1 MWPAVVSAVVVC
13 WRVVSR
19 LTVWA
24 VAVSVRTAAW
34 ACVAMAS
41 AVVVAVDRN
50 SSEAVRLEAQAMM
63 AMMSAKT
70 AKRRRGLDVCIGF
83 EGVETWTQFLPL
95 LWRVFSPDGAVA
107 EDDGL
112 GVAATEFAQDQGKG
126 HYLLQRAGVLV
137 DLRAVEH
144 SEASDVGHMDGVGVV
159 ALYAVGGLVLGLEA
173 DDCPV
178 GLDDVVVARVLPPD
192 VSPALLDGFDGGG
205 GEGGRAVDEDVGDL
219 SLVHDSCFFG
229 LERPGTGGPAPG
241 GGYLAAAT
249 AASTSPG
256 VMATS
261 PPSISLSVVASTA

>member
-1 MWPAVVSAVVVC
+1 M
-13 WRVVSR
+13 
-19 LTVWA
+19 
-24 VAVSVRTAAW
+24 
-34 ACVAMAS
+34 
-41 AVVVAVDRN
+41 
-50 SSEAVRLEAQAMM
+50 
-63 AMMSAKT
+63 
-70 AKRRRGLDVCIGF
+70 
-83 EGVETWTQFLPL
+83 
-95 LWRVFSPDGAVA
+95 A

-112 GVAATEFAQDQGKG
+112 GVSAMDVGEEGAQRG
-126 HYLLQRAGVLV
+126 LLRRRAGVLDMGAPYV
-137 DLRAVEH
+137 TGISLVKAY
-144 SEASDVGHMDGVGVV
+144 SSDVGHMDGVGVV

-192 VSPALLDGFDGGG
+192 ASPALLDGFDGGG